1 MSDAAVRGPALADER
16 TLQVLDF
23 DAIRRL
29 VAHETMTDRGTARAR
44 AIAPA
49 RELAAIRDEQSA
61 TSEMR
66 TIVAHDGFGL
76 PRVTDT
82 GDAIARAARGSVLG
96 AEDLHEI
103 AIAAAAA
110 DAAVRRVR
118 AADAPVL
125 KARCTGA
132 VSLQGVAGRIDH
144 AIGERGEVL
153 DRASPAL
160 ARIRRSVVVA
170 HEQARDRCQAIL
182 RSSSFAKA
190 VQEPIV
196 TTRAGRFVIPIK
208 ADFAGAVPGVVH
220 DTSSS
225 GQTLFVEPLAAL
237 DANNRVRTLRVEEE
251 REIERILAE
260 LSGVVG
266 GAAGGL
272 EMGLEI
278 LAEFDLSLARARV
291 AEKMDAVAPVVA
303 GGPAIDVRF
312 GRHPLLGERAVAQS
326 LVLDDETRFIVISG
340 PNMGGKTVT
349 LKMVGLFVV
358 MTYCGLHL
366 PAAEGTT
373 VGAFDRVFAEIGDE
387 QSIVENASTF
397 SAHLGRLR
405 HISANAGDRSL
416 VLIDE
421 IASGTEPAS
430 SAALATAFLEYLMAT
445 GAHGIVTTHATE
457 LKLFAHETS
466 GFRNASVRFDAGT
479 YAPTYELEVGI
490 PGQSLAFALA
500 RTMGLDPAIVERS
513 EALLSNSQRDYEAR
527 ADRTGGD
534 PLEFG
539 RRTRRAG
546 ARTRARRQTAGERA
560 RPRRGARARTAHD
573 GVAGRRTA
581 RARAARVHERT
592 RAPGARA
599 RDRAAAG
606 YASRKPRCSGA
617 SRPTSVATSD

>member
-1 MSDAAVRGPALADER
+1 
-16 TLQVLDF
+16 
-23 DAIRRL
+23 
-29 VAHETMTDRGTARAR
+29 MTDRGTAHGRGR
-44 AIAPA
+44 YAPA
-49 RELAAIRDEQSA
+49 RDARRAIRDEQSA

-96 AEDLHEI
+96 AEDLPTKD
-103 AIAAAAA
+103 AIRGAMAAA

-160 ARIRRSVVVA
+160 ARIRRSVVAA

-182 RSSSFAKA
+182 RSSAFAKA

-196 TTRAGRFVIPIK
+196 TTRGGRFVIPVK

-266 GAAGGL
+266 SAAGGL

-349 LKMVGLFVV
+349 LEDGR
-358 MTYCGLHL
+358 
-366 PAAEGTT
+366 T
-373 VGAFDRVFAEIGDE
+373 VRRHDILRACYLRGRWRARPSARFDRVFARDRRRAARG
-387 QSIVENASTF
+387 SPKTPRRSPRTWAGYAT
-397 SAHLGRLR
+397 SARTR
-405 HISANAGDRSL
+405 RRSL
-416 VLIDE
+416 RWVLIDE
-421 IASGTEPAS
+421 I
-430 SAALATAFLEYLMAT
+430 
-445 GAHGIVTTHATE
+445 
-457 LKLFAHETS
+457 
-466 GFRNASVRFDAGT
+466 
-479 YAPTYELEVGI
+479 
-490 PGQSLAFALA
+490 
-500 RTMGLDPAIVERS
+500 
-513 EALLSNSQRDYEAR
+513 
-527 ADRTGGD
+527 
-534 PLEFG
+534 
-539 RRTRRAG
+539 
-546 ARTRARRQTAGERA
+546 GERH
-560 RPRRGARARTAHD
+560 GA
-573 GVAGRRTA
+573 GL
-581 RARAARVHERT
+581 ER
-592 RAPGARA
+592 RA
-599 RDRAAAG
+599 RDRRF
-606 YASRKPRCSGA
+606 SN
-617 SRPTSVATSD
+617 T